1 MRHWLILFL
10 LALPCLAG
18 AVSFNEQVERLPLG
32 QSIDVFEDVRGS
44 ADINDITSRAIDS
57 SFRRHDKD
65 VLNAGYSR
73 SVFWLRLDLDYR
85 PVASSDPRTWL
96 LELAYPPLDKL
107 DLYLPDGQ
115 GGYRLAQRTGDT
127 LPFASR
133 PIRQNNY
140 LFELGLEPNK
150 PQRVYLRLESQG
162 SIQAPLTLWSPKAYL
177 EEQPE
182 RIYVLGIIYGVLLV
196 MLIYNLFIFLSV
208 RDTSYLYYILY
219 IASFGLYQVSV
230 NGAGI
235 EYFWPDSP
243 WWANAATPFLIG
255 SAALFG
261 CQFARSFLHTRDH
274 SVWVDRGLLA
284 LMAVG
289 ALVMLMALTM
299 SYAVALRLA
308 TYLAL
313 AFTGLI
319 FAAGI
324 LAWLR
329 GMRVARYFI
338 IAWTAFLLGGIVNT
352 LMVLGYLPNMFL
364 TMYASQIGSALEV
377 GLLSLALAFTGLI
390 FAAGILAWLRGMR
403 VARYF
408 IIAWTAFL
416 LGGIVNTLMVLGYLP
431 NMFLTMYASQIGSA
445 LEVGLLS
452 LALADRINAMKEERA
467 RILQESS
474 RKLEALNQEL
484 ANSNRLK
491 DEFLATVTHE
501 LRTPMS
507 GVIGSLELMQTVPMD
522 VELAEY
528 QRTAAGSARDMMRM
542 VNDILALIELQAGKL
557 YPRREPFSLRGLFDS
572 LRAQYAPRAE
582 EKGLRFA
589 LQLDDSLPD
598 TLEGDAGKLAQA
610 LGYLVDNAIKFTAR
624 GSVTLRVAAGRTHDG
639 VALRVE
645 VIDTG
650 IGFDMAAGSDLYQ
663 RFVQADS
670 SLTRGYGGLGIGL
683 ALCRKLV
690 ELLGGELTHE
700 SRPGQGSRFLLRL
713 QLTQP
718 AQGLAPPPRRA
729 GGQAVRRPEECTVL
743 VVEDNAIN
751 QLVTRG
757 MLLKLGYRVRT
768 ADNGSE
774 ALELLA
780 RERPDGVLLDCQM
793 PVMDGFATCRAIRA
807 LPGCAELPV
816 LALTAH
822 SHSGD
827 RERCLAAGMSD
838 YMAKPVKFEELQT
851 LLHDW
856 LLCQPIVTKSA

>member
-196 MLIYNLFIFLSV
+196 MLIYNLFTFLSV

-308 TYLAL
+308 TY
-313 AFTGLI
+313 
-319 FAAGI
+319 
-324 LAWLR
+324 
-329 GMRVARYFI
+329 
-338 IAWTAFLLGGIVNT
+338 
-352 LMVLGYLPNMFL
+352 
-364 TMYASQIGSALEV
+364 
-377 GLLSLALAFTGLI
+377 LALAFTGLI